1 MKKESNNK
9 LFNSLSKGLTEAIE
23 YTKGKKVPGVKAQII
38 EIRKLPTFKGK
49 EIRNIRTNLH
59 ITQNTF
65 AQVLGVS
72 AKTIE
77 AWESGKNIPQGPA
90 QRMLFI
96 LKNNSK
102 ALNILGIKN

>member
-1 MKKESNNK
+1 MKKESSK
-9 LFNSLSKGLTEAIE
+9 LFNSLSKGLNEAIH
-23 YTKGKKVPGVKAQII
+23 YTKGKKIPGIKAQII
-38 EIRKLPTFKGK
+38 EIQKLPTFKGK

-59 ITQNTF
+59 LTQNTF
-65 AQVLGVS
+65 AQILGVS
-72 AKTIE
+72 AKTVE

-102 ALNILGIKN
+102 ALNILGIKS

>member
-1 MKKESNNK
+1 MS
-9 LFNSLSKGLTEAIE
+9 
-23 YTKGKKVPGVKAQII
+23 KGKKISGVKAQII
-38 EIRKLPTFKGK
+38 EIQKLPTFKGK
-49 EIRNIRTNLH
+49 EIRNIRTNLRL
-59 ITQNTF
+59 TQNTF
-65 AQVLGVS
+65 AQALGVS

-102 ALNILGIKN
+102 ALSILGIKN

>member
-1 MKKESNNK
+1 M
-9 LFNSLSKGLTEAIE
+9 
-23 YTKGKKVPGVKAQII
+23 
-38 EIRKLPTFKGK
+38 
-49 EIRNIRTNLH
+49 
-59 ITQNTF
+59 
-65 AQVLGVS
+65 GVS

>member
-1 MKKESNNK
+1 MGMS
-9 LFNSLSKGLTEAIE
+9 
-23 YTKGKKVPGVKAQII
+23 KGKKISGVKAQII
-38 EIRKLPTFKGK
+38 EIQKLPTFKGK
-49 EIRNIRTNLH
+49 EIRNIRTNLRL
-59 ITQNTF
+59 TQNTF
-65 AQVLGVS
+65 AQALGVS

-102 ALNILGIKN
+102 ALSILGIKN